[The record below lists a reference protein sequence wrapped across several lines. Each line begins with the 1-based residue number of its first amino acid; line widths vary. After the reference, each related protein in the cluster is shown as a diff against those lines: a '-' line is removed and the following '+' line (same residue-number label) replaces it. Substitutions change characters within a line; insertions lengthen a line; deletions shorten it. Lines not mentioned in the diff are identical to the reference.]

1 MREEELLPGFT
12 VSRETFLKLKEYENL
27 LTKWNSKINLVSK
40 STLRDFWNRHI
51 LDSVQVFCS
60 IGEKTGKWVDLGS
73 GGGFPGLVL
82 AILSEEFEV
91 SNNLCLIEADVR
103 KSVFLR
109 TVCRELGLVVD
120 VFNNRVEEISPMLA
134 DVVSARALAPL
145 KTLCFYAESHLN
157 ENGIAVFAKGENWEL
172 ELLEAQKN
180 WIFEYDVVTS
190 KLHQGSVILVL
201 RGIKSV

>member
-1 MREEELLPGFT
+1 MREEELLPGFA
-12 VSRETFLKLKEYENL
+12 VSRETFLKLKEYEKL

-60 IGEKTGKWVDLGS
+60 IGEKTGKWADFGS

-82 AILSEEFEV
+82 AILSDEFGV
-91 SNNLCLIEADVR
+91 SNSLCLIEADVR

-120 VFNNRVEEISPMLA
+120 VLNNRIEEISPMLF

-157 ENGIAVFAKGENWEL
+157 ENGIAVFAKGENWES

-180 WIFEYDVVTS
+180 WIFDYDVVTS

>member
-1 MREEELLPGFT
+1 MREEELLPGFA
-12 VSRETFLKLKEYENL
+12 VSRETFLKLREYEKL

-40 STLRDFWNRHI
+40 STLTNFWNRHI
-51 LDSVQVFCS
+51 LDSVQFFCS
-60 IGEKTGKWVDLGS
+60 IGEKTGKWVDFGS

-82 AILSEEFEV
+82 AILSDEFEV

-120 VFNNRVEEISPMLA
+120 VFNNRIEEISPMLV

-157 ENGIAVFAKGENWEL
+157 ENGIAVFAKGENWES

>member
-1 MREEELLPGFT
+1 MRGEELLPGFA
-12 VSRETFLKLKEYENL
+12 VSRETFLKLKEYEKL

-51 LDSVQVFCS
+51 LDSVQVFCA
-60 IGEKTGKWVDLGS
+60 IGKKTGKWVDFGS

-82 AILSEEFEV
+82 AILSDEFEV

-103 KSVFLR
+103 KSVFLK

-157 ENGIAVFAKGENWEL
+157 ENGIAVFAKGENWES

>member
-1 MREEELLPGFT
+1 MREEELLPGFA
-12 VSRETFLKLKEYENL
+12 VSRETFLKLKEYEKL

-40 STLRDFWNRHI
+40 ATLRDFWNRHI

-60 IGEKTGKWVDLGS
+60 IGEKTGKWADFGS

-82 AILSEEFEV
+82 AILSDELGI
-91 SNNLCLIEADVR
+91 SNSLCLIEADFR

-120 VFNNRVEEISPMLA
+120 VFNNRIEEISPMLV

-157 ENGIAVFAKGENWEL
+157 ENGIAVFAKGENWES

-180 WIFEYDVVTS
+180 WIFDYDVVTS

>member
-1 MREEELLPGFT
+1 MREEELLPGFA
-12 VSRETFLKLKEYENL
+12 VSRETFLKLKEYEKL
-27 LTKWNSKINLVSK
+27 LNKWNSKINLVSK

-60 IGEKTGKWVDLGS
+60 IGEKTGKWADFGS

-82 AILSEEFEV
+82 AILSDEFGV
-91 SNNLCLIEADVR
+91 SNSLCLIEADVR

-120 VFNNRVEEISPMLA
+120 VFNNRIEEISPMLV

-145 KTLCFYAESHLN
+145 KALCFYAESHLN
-157 ENGIAVFAKGENWEL
+157 ENGIAVFAKGENWES
-172 ELLEAQKN
+172 ELLEAQKK
-180 WIFEYDVVTS
+180 WIFDYDVVTS

>member
-1 MREEELLPGFT
+1 MREEELLPGFA
-12 VSRETFLKLKEYENL
+12 VSRETFLKLKEYEKL
-27 LTKWNSKINLVSK
+27 LNKWNSKINLVSK

-60 IGEKTGKWVDLGS
+60 IGEKTGKWADFGS

-82 AILSEEFEV
+82 AILSDEFGV
-91 SNNLCLIEADVR
+91 SNSLCLIEADVR

-120 VFNNRVEEISPMLA
+120 VFNNRIEKISPMLV

-157 ENGIAVFAKGENWEL
+157 ENGIAVFAKGENWES
-172 ELLEAQKN
+172 ELLEAQKK
-180 WIFEYDVVTS
+180 WIFDYDVVTS
-190 KLHQGSVILVL
+190 NLHQGSVILVL

>member
-1 MREEELLPGFT
+1 MREEELLPGFA
-12 VSRETFLKLKEYENL
+12 VSRETFLKLKEYEKL

-40 STLRDFWNRHI
+40 STLRDFWSRHI

-60 IGEKTGKWVDLGS
+60 IGEKTGKWADFGS

-82 AILSEEFEV
+82 AILSDEFGV
-91 SNNLCLIEADVR
+91 SNSLCLIEADVR

-120 VFNNRVEEISPMLA
+120 VFNNRIEKISPMLV

-157 ENGIAVFAKGENWEL
+157 ENGIAVFAKGENWES
-172 ELLEAQKN
+172 ELLEAQKK
-180 WIFEYDVVTS
+180 WIFDYDVVTS
-190 KLHQGSVILVL
+190 KLHHGSVILVL

>member
-1 MREEELLPGFT
+1 M
-12 VSRETFLKLKEYENL
+12 S
-27 LTKWNSKINLVSK
+27 
-40 STLRDFWNRHI
+40 D
-51 LDSVQVFCS
+51 
-60 IGEKTGKWVDLGS
+60 
-73 GGGFPGLVL
+73 
-82 AILSEEFEV
+82 EFEV

-120 VFNNRVEEISPMLA
+120 VFNNRVEEISPMLV

-157 ENGIAVFAKGENWEL
+157 ENGIAVFAKGENWES

>member
-1 MREEELLPGFT
+1 MREEELLPGFA
-12 VSRETFLKLKEYENL
+12 VSRETFLKLKEYEKL
-27 LTKWNSKINLVSK
+27 LNKWNSKINLVSK

-51 LDSVQVFCS
+51 LDSIQVFCS
-60 IGEKTGKWVDLGS
+60 IGEKTGKWADFGS

-82 AILSEEFEV
+82 AILSDEFGV
-91 SNNLCLIEADVR
+91 SNSLCLIEADVR

-120 VFNNRVEEISPMLA
+120 VFNNRIEKISPMLV

-157 ENGIAVFAKGENWEL
+157 ENGIAVFAKGENWES
-172 ELLEAQKN
+172 ELLDAQKK
-180 WIFEYDVVTS
+180 WIFDYDVVTS

>member
-1 MREEELLPGFT
+1 MREEELLPGFA
-12 VSRETFLKLKEYENL
+12 VSRETFLKLKEYEKL

-60 IGEKTGKWVDLGS
+60 IGEKTGKWADFGS

-82 AILSEEFEV
+82 AILSDEFGV
-91 SNNLCLIEADVR
+91 SNSLCLIEADVR

-120 VFNNRVEEISPMLA
+120 VFNNRIEKISPMLV

-157 ENGIAVFAKGENWEL
+157 ENGIAVFAKGENWES
-172 ELLEAQKN
+172 ELLEAQKK
-180 WIFEYDVVTS
+180 WIFDYDVVTS
-190 KLHQGSVILVL
+190 KLYQGSVILVL

>member
-1 MREEELLPGFT
+1 MREEELLPGFA
-12 VSRETFLKLKEYENL
+12 VSRETFLKLKEYDKL
-27 LTKWNSKINLVSK
+27 LNKWNSKINLVSK

-60 IGEKTGKWVDLGS
+60 IGEKTGKWADFGS

-82 AILSEEFEV
+82 AILSDEFGV
-91 SNNLCLIEADVR
+91 SNSLCLIEADVR

-120 VFNNRVEEISPMLA
+120 VFNNRIEEISPMSV

-157 ENGIAVFAKGENWEL
+157 ENGIAVFAKGENWES

-180 WIFEYDVVTS
+180 WIFDYDVVTS